1 MPAGPREEGD
11 WKEIE
16 ATSKSSSLTI
26 DMAGVGGRGVW
37 EGGCEGGIYST
48 VNVKGDRH
56 FPQKRDL
63 PKVRLGFL
71 IVENVASPRTQ
82 TVAGKGQ
89 TGCSQ

>member
-1 MPAGPREEGD
+1 MGP
-11 WKEIE
+11 
-16 ATSKSSSLTI
+16 
-26 DMAGVGGRGVW
+26 
-37 EGGCEGGIYST
+37 EGGWCEGGIYST

-71 IVENVASPRTQ
+71 IVENVASPKTQ

-89 TGCSQ
+89 TGCSQYACFRFHLAWGRGPPKHVRRRGGGRR